1 MSSVLDV
8 GARGPAGARLEGN
21 LAAVNSAA
29 QGSKFRGHKQFCDR
43 CYLFKSDSAYQER
56 SSPEMEEIWEEGAC
70 EKDFPLHL
78 RCCLGSRREG
88 KSICWSTRRHGH
100 QGQAGL
106 GGVSSRAIQ

>member
-8 GARGPAGARLEGN
+8 GARGPAGARIEGN

-56 SSPEMEEIWEEGAC
+56 SSPEMEEIWEEGA
-70 EKDFPLHL
+70 ELEL
-78 RCCLGSRREG
+78 VRRTSP
-88 KSICWSTRRHGH
+88 SISDAAWGPEWRTRAFVGALEDMATRVR
-100 QGQAGL
+100 L
-106 GGVSSRAIQ
+106 VWEE